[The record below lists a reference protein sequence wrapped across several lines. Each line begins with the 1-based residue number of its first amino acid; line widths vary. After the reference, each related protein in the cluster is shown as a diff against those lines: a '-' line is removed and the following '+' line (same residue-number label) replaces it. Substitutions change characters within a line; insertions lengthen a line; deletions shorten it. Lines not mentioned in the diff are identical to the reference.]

1 MASVASGFARPGL
14 TLERAPAQAAAGLV
28 YLDGLRVAGMVAVVL
43 LHVSLGLIHYRA
55 LSPGDLTLCLAVN
68 ALTWWAVPVFV
79 MISGAL
85 LLDPARW
92 TTTGDFYRRRLARIG
107 WPLLFWCA
115 LYMAWPLV
123 F

>member
-1 MASVASGFARPGL
+1 MASVSSGARVAGP
-14 TLERAPAQAAAGLV
+14 TLILDRSLPQAAAPTGLS

-43 LHVSLGLIHYRA
+43 LHVSLGLIHYRT
-55 LSPGDLTLCLAVN
+55 LSPVDFRWCLAIN

-92 TTTGDFYRRRLARIG
+92 TTGAHFYRRRLARIG
-107 WPLLFWCA
+107 WPLL
-115 LYMAWPLV
+115 
-123 F
+123 